1 MIQISIPLDP
11 ETAKKLS
18 DYERQWEK
26 GNSLLYFPSDYTVVD
41 LETTGFE
48 PYCDEIIEVAC
59 IKYINNEEVE
69 RFNSLVQPEPYED
82 DAGNLRYIDDFII
95 EHTGITNEMLTSAP
109 KFSAIAERVYNFLRD
124 EILVGH
130 NVNFDI
136 NFLLERFH
144 WDYNLP
150 LKNDFADTLRLSRKL
165 LPDLPRHRLCDL
177 MDYFGLTGALHRS
190 VSDCLITQQVYLKL
204 KDLAVSQGID
214 ITKKTA
220 LKTKSFDLRTLQCE
234 GHEPDSSSFFY
245 NKNCVFTG
253 VLEKYPRKEAAQIVV
268 NLGGHCENGVT
279 KNTNFL
285 IIGGLNSPLIKG
297 GKSSKMIKAEK
308 LRKAG
313 QDIQIIS
320 ENTFYEI
327 LENE

>member
-11 ETAKKLS
+11 EIAKDWS
-18 DYERQWEK
+18 EYEKQWKK
-26 GNSLLYFPSDYTVVD
+26 GNSLLYFPADYTVVD

-48 PYCDEIIEVAC
+48 PFCDEIIEVAC
-59 IKYINNEEVE
+59 IKYRSNKEVD
-69 RFNSLVQPEPYED
+69 RFDSLIQPEPYED
-82 DAGNLRYIDDFII
+82 NTGGYRYIDDFII
-95 EHTGITNEMLTSAP
+95 EHTGITNEMLASAP
-109 KFSAIAERVYNFLRD
+109 KFSDVAEKVYNFLRD

-136 NFLLERFH
+136 NFLLERFR
-144 WDYNLP
+144 WDCNLP

-165 LPDLPRHRLCDL
+165 LPDLPHHRLCDL
-177 MDYFGLTGALHRS
+177 MEYFGITGTLHRS
-190 VSDCLITQQVYLKL
+190 VSDCLITQQVYLEL

-214 ITKKTA
+214 ITQKTA

-234 GHEPDSSSFFY
+234 GQEADSSSFFY

-253 VLEKYPRKEAAQIVV
+253 TLERYPRKEAAQIVV
-268 NLGGHCENGVT
+268 NLGGRCENSVT
-279 KNTNFL
+279 KSTNFL
-285 IIGGLNSPLIKG
+285 IIGGLNSPQIKD
-297 GKSSKMIKAEK
+297 GKSSKMVKAEK
-308 LRKAG
+308 LKKAG

-320 ENTFYEI
+320 EKTFYEI